1 MVLYIAQRSAGVL
14 RSLPRTLAGIH
25 TQVKRVSPVTNGV
38 LANANVLPLGVRV
51 GLLTT
56 RSSYAT
62 STSTGSGAKKT
73 TGTTRKSSSTTA
85 SGTKKTTK
93 STATK
98 KKTPVKKK
106 TTTKKKA
113 KKPAPKPKKKVLSEK
128 QKKDRED
135 KKQREQLK
143 ELKIQILA
151 PPKKLADN
159 QWAVGFQ
166 HKLTDALSANQKGAE
181 AFRTATDLTRALSE
195 EEKEVR
201 VILPSENDKCMDH
214 EGWLTKKSRDSLLSL
229 KTTRQPTSSTTID
242 GSSPTRLCRSRKPT
256 WPDDGCRRKRART
269 CARLTTTAWS
279 SVPARRT

>member
-14 RSLPRTLAGIH
+14 RALPRTLAGIH

-56 RSSYAT
+56 RSTYAT
-62 STSTGSGAKKT
+62 STTAGGSAKKT
-73 TGTTRKSSSTTA
+73 TGTTKKSTTA
-85 SGTKKTTK
+85 SGRSTGTKKTTTGTKK

-98 KKTPVKKK
+98 KKAPVKKK
-106 TTTKKKA
+106 TTKKA

-143 ELKIQILA
+143 ELKAQILT

-195 EEKEVR
+195 EEKEVLYYP
-201 VILPSENDKCMDH
+201 I
-214 EGWLTKKSRDSLLSL
+214 
-229 KTTRQPTSSTTID
+229 
-242 GSSPTRLCRSRKPT
+242 RL
-256 WPDDGCRRKRART
+256 
-269 CARLTTTAWS
+269 
-279 SVPARRT
+279 